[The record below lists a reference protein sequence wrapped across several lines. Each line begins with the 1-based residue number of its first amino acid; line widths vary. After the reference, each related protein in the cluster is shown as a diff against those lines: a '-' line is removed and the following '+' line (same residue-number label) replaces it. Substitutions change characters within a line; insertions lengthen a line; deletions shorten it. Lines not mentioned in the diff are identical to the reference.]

1 MRSWTACHHLDELT
15 TARLGQ
21 LRDTA
26 QLIAEVTGQTDLDIR
41 QKRGLFDFVGKVS
54 KMLFGTLDGDDAQYY
69 NEQIEHFEQN
79 SNSLTRLLRQQ
90 LTVVRSTLG
99 AVNDT
104 LVEVTRNEERM
115 REGLV
120 RIQSY
125 VNSMAAIYGNVSNL
139 LSVKITL
146 ESHLARVLDGMNA
159 LQRYLDIILSSL
171 VDAQQGILH
180 PQIISPYVIVD
191 SLLRDSPYFPPETSP
206 PVTLSRDSAHV
217 LYKLCDVH
225 IYIHKNVLEYV
236 IVLPLVNLQCVASNS
251 RTHYWGRRKVC
262 LY

>member
-1 MRSWTACHHLDELT
+1 
-15 TARLGQ
+15 
-21 LRDTA
+21 
-26 QLIAEVTGQTDLDIR
+26 
-41 QKRGLFDFVGKVS
+41 
-54 KMLFGTLDGDDAQYY
+54 MLFGTLDGDDAQYY